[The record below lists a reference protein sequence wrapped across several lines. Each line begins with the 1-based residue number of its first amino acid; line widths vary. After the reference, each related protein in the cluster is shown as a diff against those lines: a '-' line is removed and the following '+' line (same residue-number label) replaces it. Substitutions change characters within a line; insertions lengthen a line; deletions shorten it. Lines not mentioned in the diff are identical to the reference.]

1 MTSRVWSRGRTPTLV
16 LLIALGGC
24 ASPIPKAIRTAPVTA
39 VTVAQVQQEPARYPD
54 QRVRWGGTII
64 AVNNLA
70 DVTEIEVLSRP
81 LDSDGEPHSGE
92 PGTGR
97 FIARVTGFL
106 DPAEY
111 QKERALTVVGTL
123 AGVQTRPV
131 GDYRYAYPLLRV
143 ESRYLWPKAAP
154 PVTYAPYGYPGWYGP
169 WGPWGPYGLGY
180 DPWFAP
186 YGPYR
191 GRGHWRH

>member
-1 MTSRVWSRGRTPTLV
+1 MSSHACSRSRTLALA

-24 ASPIPKAIRTAPVTA
+24 ASPVPQAIRSAPGQA
-39 VTVAQVQQEPARYPD
+39 LTVAQVQQDPASVAG

-64 AVNNLA
+64 AVANLA
-70 DVTEIEVLSRP
+70 DATEIEVLSRP
-81 LDSDGEPHSGE
+81 LESDGEPRIGQ
-92 PGTGR
+92 PGAGR
-97 FIARVTGFL
+97 FIARVTGFV

-111 QKERALTVVGTL
+111 QKDRVLTVFGTL
-123 AGVQTRPV
+123 SGAETRAV
-131 GDYRYAYPLLRV
+131 GRYAYAYPVLRV
-143 ESRYLWPKAAP
+143 ETRYLWPTAP
-154 PVTYAPYGYPGWYGP
+154 PQGTYRPYDYPGWYGP

-191 GRGHWRH
+191 GRGWRH